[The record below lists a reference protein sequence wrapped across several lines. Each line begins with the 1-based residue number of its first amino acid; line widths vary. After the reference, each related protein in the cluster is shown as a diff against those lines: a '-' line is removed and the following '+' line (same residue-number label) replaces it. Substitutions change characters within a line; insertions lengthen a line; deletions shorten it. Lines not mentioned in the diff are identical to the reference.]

1 MILNMNFDLDLKGNP
16 SSLIAFTFFKHH
28 SLIFQKTAGAETDIY
43 ARFTRLGKL
52 SSPLFLIL

>member
-1 MILNMNFDLDLKGNP
+1 MNFDLDLKGNP

-28 SLIFQKTAGAETDIY
+28 SLIFQKTAGTETDIY